1 MNKSWEKVLSVA
13 ALALLVSGCS
23 STPQTIDA
31 LETDTETSWADLNS
45 CYAFQEIVW
54 TLDNT
59 PMDAADAISSQEEF
73 LNEGEDVD
81 DPIVQA
87 VLVYSS
93 SLRDMIDKSP
103 DSKTILEILI
113 NQPKSVFTSGLE
125 VHQQFSEFC
134 DSVGFTI
141 YDDSF
146 LTSKWG
152 GSEDAAESP
161 EPSEMA
167 SAGDSEKCFESMLK
181 ASLES
186 NSTIAEKFLKETA
199 ENCGGRA
206 QWYQALRMYPYAMGF
221 SDVVG
226 NELDILC
233 NKYKSATACRNP

>member
-1 MNKSWEKVLSVA
+1 MNKSWQKVLGVA
-13 ALALLVSGCS
+13 ALVLLVSGCS
-23 STPQTIDA
+23 STPQVIDDVEPDA
-31 LETDTETSWADLNS
+31 KTSWAELNS
-45 CYAFQEIVW
+45 CNAFQEIVW

-87 VLVYSS
+87 VLTYSS
-93 SLRDMIDKSP
+93 SLRKMINKSL
-103 DSKTILEILI
+103 DSKTMLEILI
-113 NQPKSVFTSGLE
+113 NQPESVFTSGVEL
-125 VHQQFSEFC
+125 HQQFSEFC

-141 YDDSF
+141 YDDTF
-146 LTSKWG
+146 LTSKRG
-152 GSEDAAESP
+152 ESGEVAESP
-161 EPSEMA
+161 EPSESA
-167 SAGDSEKCFESMLK
+167 SSGDSEKCFQSMLK

-233 NKYKSATACRNP
+233 NKYKTATACRNP